1 MCKGVKGVTNAAY
14 GAVGQISTNLSPIY
28 EAIKTGELGKLNPI
42 ALAFAIK
49 EQKYQ
54 YDELLKEI
62 GNAVLYKKK
71 IDKYLLLVSPDEFEE
86 CAKHHFDTIY
96 GEFITL
102 INMLMNTNS
111 ESVISKFKDSLN
123 SLTDTIKVYNKHHED
138 KDNKAFTDS
147 LKEKSDKIFVNS
159 FPAWYRIELNSSIN
173 KVNMA
178 LDGLYLAH
186 DIKLMAEKT
195 KKKIEESCDVFRIP
209 KSMKADPLVE
219 PYIDEDSDEFYDS
232 ETGED

>member
-1 MCKGVKGVTNAAY
+1 MNFLKGVKNAAY
-14 GAVGQISTNLSPIY
+14 GAMGQIATNISPIY
-28 EAIKTGELGKLNPI
+28 EAIKTGEIGKLNPV

-71 IDKYLLLVSPDEFEE
+71 IDKYLSLVPPNEFEE
-86 CAKHHFDTIY
+86 CAKNHFDKTY
-96 GEFITL
+96 GEFVTL

-111 ESVISKFKDSLN
+111 ESVMSKFKDSLN
-123 SLTDTIKVYNKHHED
+123 SLTDTIKVYNKHHGD

-147 LKEKSDKIFVNS
+147 LKEKSDKILVNS

-173 KVNMA
+173 KINMA
-178 LDGLYLAH
+178 LDGLYLAQ

-195 KKKIEESCDVFRIP
+195 QKQIEESCDLFLTP
-209 KSMKADPLVE
+209 PSMKADPLVE
-219 PYIDEDSDEFYDS
+219 PYIDEDDDEFYDS
-232 ETGED
+232 ESGED